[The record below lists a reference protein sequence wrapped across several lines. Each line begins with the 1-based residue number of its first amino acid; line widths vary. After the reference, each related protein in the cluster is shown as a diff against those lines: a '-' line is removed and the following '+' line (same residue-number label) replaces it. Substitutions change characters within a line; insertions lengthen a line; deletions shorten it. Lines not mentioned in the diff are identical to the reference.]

1 MTSVTHPESRTVVE
15 PTAPPRPAPGEP
27 RAYQFPSFDTRTLR
41 NGLRVIVAPVT
52 KLPVVSVVAVIDA
65 GAGTEP
71 PDRDGLAQLTAR
83 ALLEGTATRDGAAII
98 DEAERLGG
106 ALDAY
111 ADWDAA
117 TIKLTVLSERI
128 DPALRLLGDVLRTPS
143 FPEREIERL
152 KAERRAE
159 LLQLRAEPRGLADE
173 MIERFIYA
181 PSARYARPEG
191 GGAASVDALGRAHVD
206 AFYHARYRPD
216 AITLIVAGNVTTSD
230 IEGLAESI
238 FGGWEG
244 TTPEPSTTVLDTA
257 AGDPPAIRIVRK
269 ADAPQ
274 SEIRVG
280 HVGIPRTHRD
290 YFPVLIMNA
299 VLGGLFSSRI
309 NLNLREVHAYTYGAH
324 SVYDWRRGAGPFVV
338 NTAVQSDV
346 TEGALREI
354 LLEVNRIRAEP
365 VEMSE
370 LSLATSYLDGVFPIR
385 YESASAIAA
394 AIANIV
400 IYGLGADYY
409 DQYRARV
416 RAVTAIDVL
425 TAARTHLDP
434 TRLQVVVV
442 GDPEAIRQPLEDI
455 GAGPVL
461 VYDDTGRP
469 L

>member
-1 MTSVTHPESRTVVE
+1 MTTTIVE
-15 PTAPPRPAPGEP
+15 PVAPPRPAPGEP
-27 RAYQFPSFDTRTLR
+27 RPYQFPEFQSRTLS

-52 KLPVVSVVAVIDA
+52 KLPVASVVAVVDA
-65 GAGTEP
+65 GAGSEP

-83 ALLEGTATRDGAAII
+83 ALLEGTATHDGAALI
-98 DEAERLGG
+98 EAAERLGG
-106 ALDAY
+106 ALDAS

-128 DPALRLLGDVLRTPS
+128 EPALRLLAEVLRTPS

-152 KAERRAE
+152 KAERQAE

-173 MIERFIYA
+173 MIERFVYA
-181 PSARYARPEG
+181 PGARYARPDG
-191 GGAASVDALGRAHVD
+191 GTTTSVDALRRAHVD
-206 AFYHARYRPD
+206 AFYQARYRPD
-216 AITLIVAGNVTTSD
+216 AVTLIVVGNVTTAE
-230 IEGLAESI
+230 IEGLAETVL
-238 FGGWEG
+238 GGWTG
-244 TTPEPSTTVLDTA
+244 HSTPPASTVLDTA
-257 AGDPPAIRIVRK
+257 AGDPPAVRIVRK

-280 HVGIPRTHRD
+280 HVGLPRTHRD

-324 SVYDWRRGAGPFVV
+324 SGYDWRRGAGPFVV

-354 LLEVNRIRAEP
+354 LLEINRIRADA
-365 VEMSE
+365 VEASE

-385 YESASAIAA
+385 YETASAIAA

-400 IYGLGADYY
+400 IYGLPADYY
-409 DQYRARV
+409 DQYRSHV
-416 RAVTAIDVL
+416 RAVNAVDVL
-425 TAARTHLDP
+425 TAARAHLDP
-434 TRLQVVVV
+434 SRLQVVIV
-442 GDPEAIRQPLEDI
+442 GDPEAIRGPLEGL